1 MVNNEQDSQFL
12 SLIETEEKS
21 DERMVPVPRILS
33 PVHCFT
39 FTAHLWE
46 GQSECLTLTVVFILV
61 ANVWC

>member
-12 SLIETEEKS
+12 SLIETKEKS

-39 FTAHLWE
+39 FTAHL
-46 GQSECLTLTVVFILV
+46 
-61 ANVWC
+61 